1 MAGRQVVAAQPVSSS
16 FLVSSGSGDGGMEFD
31 EEGIPLAEFHAHPEQ
46 HEWMRD
52 HLTEFY
58 GRTNRK
64 LWRTTTRSDPN
75 PYMGLP

>member
-1 MAGRQVVAAQPVSSS
+1 MACRQVVAAQPVSS
-16 FLVSSGSGDGGMEFD
+16 FLAIPVSSGSGDGGMEFD

-64 LWRTTTRSDPN
+64 LLRTKE
-75 PYMGLP
+75 